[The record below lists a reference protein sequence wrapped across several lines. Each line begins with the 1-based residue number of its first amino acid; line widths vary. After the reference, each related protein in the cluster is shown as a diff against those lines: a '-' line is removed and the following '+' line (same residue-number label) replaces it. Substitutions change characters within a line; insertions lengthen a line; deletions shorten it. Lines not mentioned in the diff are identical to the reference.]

1 MENQRFQVIIN
12 HLNPEEKEEIKENE
26 ETEMNEQ
33 IEENETSFI
42 FKEEDNVESNF
53 GEVVNVLFNILE
65 ISSS

>member
-33 IEENETSFI
+33 IEENET
-42 FKEEDNVESNF
+42 KEEDNVESNF